1 MKFLLDLISDK
12 NGQPSMQRFLSL
24 LLAISGIVYAF
35 IFHDIGIASLLIGT
49 AVTGKVVQK
58 VME

>member
-24 LLAISGIVYAF
+24 LLAIAGIVYAF
-35 IFHDIGIASLLIGT
+35 IFRDIGITSLLIGT